1 MRRNTLHRNART
13 LTALTGAAALLLVP
27 LAGAAAAH
35 VTVQA
40 PGATQ
45 GGFTKLTFRTPT
57 EKDVPTTKLE
67 IVFPPEHPI
76 ASVRVKPQ
84 PGWTYT
90 MTKGA
95 PSVPLEQHGEP
106 VTEVVQRIT
115 WTVAEGNKGIGP
127 TEFDEFEVSAG
138 RLPEV
143 DQLVFK
149 ALQTYADGEVVRW
162 IEEPVEGAEEP
173 EKPAP
178 VLELAPAEKGG
189 HGGSSATA
197 ENGDEID
204 TELTSATAADDTAT
218 DGLTIAALVIA
229 GLALAT
235 AIGAL
240 LRGRR
245 PT

>member
-1 MRRNTLHRNART
+1 MSVARP
-13 LTALTGAAALLLVP
+13 LVPVAGALALLLVP
-27 LAGAAAAH
+27 LAGPAAAH
-35 VTVQA
+35 VTVQG

-45 GGFTKLTFRTPT
+45 GGFTKLTFRAPT
-57 EKDVPTTKLE
+57 EKDAPTTKLE
-67 IVFPPEHPI
+67 IAFPAEHPI

-95 PSVPLEQHGEP
+95 PSVPLEQHGAP

-115 WTVAEGNKGIGP
+115 WTVAAGNKGIGP
-127 TEFDEFEVSAG
+127 TEFGEFEVSAG

-162 IEEPVEGAEEP
+162 IEEPVEGGEEP

-178 VLELAPAEKGG
+178 VLELAPAE
-189 HGGSSATA
+189 
-197 ENGDEID
+197 EDGDSGAAASTED
-204 TELTSATAADDTAT
+204 SELTPAAAVSDAETDDV
-218 DGLTIAALVIA
+218 LSVVALVVA
-229 GLALAT
+229 GLAFAT
-235 AIGAL
+235 GIAAF
-240 LRGRR
+240 LRTRR
-245 PT
+245 SPNT